1 MGLFE
6 RFETD
11 PEAVLAGSGARGPGL
26 DREYLFRPRELS
38 FFHAEQSEQPAY
50 YLASAVYAYT
60 FLFADRTAL
69 EADPLDPRLRLAA
82 NIYNLGLVHGLAART
97 ARASWSSQERVCSP
111 SARWISP
118 SIRRACCGAAF
129 ECRASWP

>member
-11 PEAVLAGSGARGPGL
+11 PEAVLAGLRGSGAGL
-26 DREYLFRPRELS
+26 DREYLFALAELS

-82 NIYNLGLVHGLAART
+82 NIYTSGSCTASPHRT